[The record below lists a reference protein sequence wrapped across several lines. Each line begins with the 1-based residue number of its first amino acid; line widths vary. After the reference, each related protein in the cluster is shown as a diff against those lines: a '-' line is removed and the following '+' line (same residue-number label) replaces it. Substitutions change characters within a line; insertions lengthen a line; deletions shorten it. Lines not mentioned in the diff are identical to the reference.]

1 MNPFDFLSIQ
11 DEEHFRDLA
20 LKVFHFQWNQNPVY
34 KRFLEALSAS
44 RLSVSDPY
52 AIPCMP
58 VELFKTHHVLS
69 SHKEPALIF
78 ESSGT
83 TGIETSRHWVLDAN
97 LYRAS
102 FIEGFRFFWG
112 DPKEWTFLALL
123 PSYLE
128 RQNSSLVYMMKGLME
143 QSTSPYNGFYL
154 NEYRLVIDNARQ
166 ALRWGQGKVMLVGV
180 SFALL
185 DLAEC
190 CPADIGDVIVVETG
204 GMKGRRRE
212 LTRQELHAIL
222 KEAFGVDQIAS
233 EYGMTELLSQA
244 WSKREGR
251 FRTPPWMRIYLTE
264 PEDPFAFVPPGR
276 SGLINIIDLANYWS
290 CSFLATRDIGRF
302 LPDGSFEVLGRH
314 DLADIRGC
322 NLMVN

>member
-1 MNPFDFLSIQ
+1 MNPSDIFGIQ
-11 DEEHFRDLA
+11 DERHFREAA
-20 LKVFHFQWNQNPVY
+20 LKVFYFQKKQNPVY

-44 RLSVSDPY
+44 RLSVSEPY

-58 VELFKTHHVLS
+58 VEIFKKHKVLS
-69 SHKEPALIF
+69 TNQEPLLVF

-83 TGIETSRHWVLDAN
+83 TGMETSRHWVWDAN
-97 LYRAS
+97 LYKAS
-102 FIEGFRFFWG
+102 FIEGFRLFWG
-112 DPKEWTFLALL
+112 DPSEWTFLALL

-143 QSTSPYNGFYL
+143 QSNSPYNGFYL
-154 NEYRLVIDNARQ
+154 NEYRLVMEKARQ

-190 CPADIGDVIVVETG
+190 CPADIGDVVVVETG

-212 LTRQELHAIL
+212 LTRQELHDIL

-244 WSKREGR
+244 WSRGEGR
-251 FRTPPWMRIYLTE
+251 FRTPPWMRIFLTE
-264 PEDPFAFVPPGR
+264 PEDPFALVPPGR

-290 CSFLATRDIGRF
+290 CSFLATRDIGKF